1 MDYTNVKPRFDEV
14 LQNHCERL
22 IGSRVGL
29 KGLSLT
35 LEAITALA
43 LLEERQEDSK
53 DDPSKLHTKTT
64 LSREMLDVGLE
75 SQDFIKE
82 SLGQLEE
89 KGYFQTHDGGGLEPS
104 SDVFTMV
111 GALNKV
117 FPQMPGMLLVAY
129 FIQTVQE
136 VTSGRKGLDHAVDQF
151 DQALTMHG
159 MAARKDKTAAP
170 AKPQA
175 QDTAKKRLASLRK
188 ISAARAAQARQNEA
202 AAYSMDNFG
211 APTPEQKQD
220 EPPPPQEVVPE
231 APPEEAP
238 APEAPEDALTSA
250 VETEETAPD
259 VVDDVQTEV
268 EEESVPGEE
277 DAAEEEASHEEEAPV
292 EDETPT
298 ELEAV
303 AALPEEDEALEEEEP
318 EPEPEP
324 EPETEP
330 EPEAP
335 EPPEMNEADIMERV
349 AQFEEALAMTCPL
362 CGEGKVKEQQTSMGK
377 IFFACT
383 SKSCQFISWGKPHH
397 IACPLC
403 SNSFLV
409 EAQAIEGHAILKCP
423 RATCSHVQ
431 PVSGGPVEAAPKKK
445 KRRVVRRRKSKG

>member
-1 MDYTNVKPRFDEV
+1 MDYTKVKPRFDEV

-29 KGLSLT
+29 RGLPLT

-43 LLEERQEDSK
+43 LLEERQEDSN
-53 DDPSKLHTKTT
+53 DDPSKLHTKAT
-64 LSREMLDVGLE
+64 LFQEMAEVGLE
-75 SQDFIKE
+75 SQDFIRE
-82 SLGQLEE
+82 SLGHLEE
-89 KGYFQTHDGGGLEPS
+89 KGYFQTLDGGGLEPS

-159 MAARKDKTAAP
+159 MSARKDKPAAS
-170 AKPQA
+170 AKPPE
-175 QDTAKKRLASLRK
+175 QDAAKKRLASLRK
-188 ISAARAAQARQNEA
+188 ISAARAAAARRNEVA
-202 AAYSMDNFG
+202 SYSLDNFG
-211 APTPEQKQD
+211 APTPVQKQ
-220 EPPPPQEVVPE
+220 EEASPPMEESPHAPPQEV
-231 APPEEAP
+231 P
-238 APEAPEDALTSA
+238 APEAQEEAATPV
-250 VETEETAPD
+250 VEAEETPPD
-259 VVDDVQTEV
+259 VEDDVQPEV
-268 EEESVPGEE
+268 EEEQLPAEE
-277 DAAEEEASHEEEAPV
+277 DAAEKEASRDEEAPV
-292 EDETPT
+292 EDEPPA
-298 ELEAV
+298 ELEA
-303 AALPEEDEALEEEEP
+303 AAAEPEEAEAIEDV
-318 EPEPEP
+318 EPEP

-330 EPEAP
+330 EPEP
-335 EPPEMNEADIMERV
+335 EPEPSEPPEMNEADIMERV

-397 IACPLC
+397 IPCPLC

-431 PVSGGPVEAAPKKK
+431 PVSGGPGEAAPKKK
-445 KRRVVRRRKSKG
+445 KRRVVRRRKSKS